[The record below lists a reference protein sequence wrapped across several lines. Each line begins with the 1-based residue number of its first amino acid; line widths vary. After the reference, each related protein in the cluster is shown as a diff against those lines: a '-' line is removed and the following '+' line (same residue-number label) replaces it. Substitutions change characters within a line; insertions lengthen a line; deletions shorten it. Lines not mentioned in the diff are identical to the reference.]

1 MKQKNLTSLLIMGM
15 ADEEVNHLFTRAEA
29 KPDKQESM
37 YAMPDLDYYCNELL
51 KPGVTKALLHEEYV
65 EQCKKEGKIPYQL
78 TQFKVYLSERLK
90 KKEFSEIINHKP
102 GEETEVDWT
111 GDPARWA
118 DPDTGEILEGY
129 LFVGVLSF
137 SGLAYAEVFED
148 MTLPN
153 WILAHKNMYEYFGGC
168 TRVLICDNLKTGV
181 IRHPKNGNVVLQA
194 DYKAMADHYGTLILP
209 AKPVTPKEK
218 PLTENTVGKLETYI
232 LARMRNIQCMSIDE
246 YNGYVRELVDQFNEK
261 PFQKKEGSRRSV
273 FEHYER
279 DELIP
284 LPLINYEYFTKK
296 KAKVQSNCCISH
308 QKCYYSVPY
317 KYIGETVDVRIYAER
332 LEIYSGME
340 KLCEHRLVKG
350 KIGVYV
356 LEDSHF
362 PPNSSRY
369 GSWNSTRFRSW
380 AKDYGPYT
388 YEVIDRMFQ
397 HGAEQKYYNSARSL
411 LKLADVYSVERV
423 ERACQL
429 ALKHY
434 MRPVYRNIKAI
445 LETGQDLN
453 ENTVRL
459 NDQRKESQEKVHLRG
474 AEYYAKKK

>member
-1 MKQKNLTSLLIMGM
+1 MSKLSKKQKVLQIAGMLEDGISQNLIAGQMHISKSDVSLVNRLMKQKNLTSLLIMGK

-246 YNGYVRELVDQFNEK
+246 YNGYVRELVDQ
-261 PFQKKEGSRRSV
+261 
-273 FEHYER
+273 
-279 DELIP
+279 
-284 LPLINYEYFTKK
+284 
-296 KAKVQSNCCISH
+296 SNCCISH

-369 GSWNSTRFRSW
+369 GSWNSTCFRSW